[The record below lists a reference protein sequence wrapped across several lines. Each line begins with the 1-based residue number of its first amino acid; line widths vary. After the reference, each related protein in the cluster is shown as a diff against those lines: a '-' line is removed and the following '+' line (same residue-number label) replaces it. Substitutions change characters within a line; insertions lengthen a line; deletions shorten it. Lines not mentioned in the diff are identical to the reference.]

1 MAESNIQNKLKPAK
15 QRMRNKHTRSYL
27 CLMLKSLNAQT
38 IYHYRSTGG
47 QYNALELCT
56 MHSLVSKSFYTVE
69 FYETVNDIKH

>member
-1 MAESNIQNKLKPAK
+1 MIK
-15 QRMRNKHTRSYL
+15 
-27 CLMLKSLNAQT
+27 CLYAQT

-69 FYETVNDIKH
+69 FYETVNDIKHKALKTPFCFLLPH

>member
-1 MAESNIQNKLKPAK
+1 
-15 QRMRNKHTRSYL
+15 
-27 CLMLKSLNAQT
+27 MLKSLNAQT
-38 IYHYRSTGG
+38 IYHYRRTGG

>member
-1 MAESNIQNKLKPAK
+1 
-15 QRMRNKHTRSYL
+15 
-27 CLMLKSLNAQT
+27 MLKSLNAQT

-69 FYETVNDIKH
+69 FYETVKDIKH

>member
-1 MAESNIQNKLKPAK
+1 MKNKLKPAK
-15 QRMRNKHTRSYL
+15 RRIRNKHTRSYL

-69 FYETVNDIKH
+69 FYETVKDIKH

>member
-1 MAESNIQNKLKPAK
+1 MPAK
-15 QRMRNKHTRSYL
+15 QRIGNKHTRSYL

-47 QYNALELCT
+47 QYNALKLCT

-69 FYETVNDIKH
+69 FYETGNDIKH